1 MTTKKKILVVTGNLS
16 HLDQFVIHGL
26 FKELSDSA
34 QVVLAL
40 PQSEF
45 EGDRWAKLPND
56 FKNSFENIVPYK
68 YDLRS
73 KKTGSQ
79 LGEASTFR
87 FRNLSSGYMQ
97 RVKNKYFSGLP
108 IPSRWKT
115 IRGVSAIFESFSEV
129 RARVVKEF
137 PSFIRGSKLCFWLWS
152 RVAVSKICKFC
163 GLSEVAVQLSPDV
176 IVVLM
181 QRQAGFVVAAI
192 DAGTKAGIPTLL
204 IPLKWDNASSKYP
217 IVKKPTRLLV
227 YNQQLVEVCSR
238 LHKMTNSSVIPIG
251 SVEISAKS
259 RLIPEK
265 MPVEIVLIGGSSNAS
280 SSEPWLKSVCKVLLH
295 NNLKGQSIGRK
306 AIWRPYPTRDS
317 TSLKFM
323 EAFVESHEQI
333 DLDDDIKRGKSH
345 RAQSI
350 SFDDV
355 SAAYFRYCEL
365 LNSAVVVVSEGTSA
379 IVDSRA
385 RGIPVIVAAFKSEA
399 FVGSLWDCLQGFEH
413 LQGLRTTNGVF
424 IAEDESELERLLI
437 DFLENPRR
445 IEPDNSGENIFVDH
459 RTYAQ
464 RLLEVIDEVLIDTV
478 LTDTVLIDASKS

>member
-1 MTTKKKILVVTGNLS
+1 VATKKKILVVAGNLS

-40 PQSEF
+40 PQSEVQG
-45 EGDRWAKLPND
+45 ERWAKLPSE
-56 FKNSFENIVPYK
+56 FKNSFEKVVPYK
-68 YDLRS
+68 YDSRS

-87 FRNLSSGYMQ
+87 YRNLSSGYMQ
-97 RVKNKYFSGLP
+97 RVKNKYFAGLQ

-115 IRGVSAIFESFSEV
+115 IYGVSAIFSSFSEV
-129 RARVVKEF
+129 CGRVVKEF
-137 PSFIRGSKLCFWLWS
+137 PSVARGSKLFFWFWS
-152 RVAVSKICKFC
+152 RVAVSKICKNC
-163 GLSEVAVQLSPDV
+163 GLAELAAQQSPDV

-192 DAGTKAGIPTLL
+192 DAGDRIAIPTLL
-204 IPLKWDNASSKYP
+204 IPVKWDNASSKYP

-227 YNQQLVEVCSR
+227 FNQQLVEVCSR
-238 LHKMTNSSVIPIG
+238 LHKMTNTSVIAVG
-251 SVEISAKS
+251 SVEIGTKN
-259 RLIPEK
+259 RLLTEKIPDA
-265 MPVEIVLIGGSSNAS
+265 IVLLGGTSNAS
-280 SSEPWLKSVCKVLLH
+280 SSEPWLKCVSDVLSRTGQPK
-295 NNLKGQSIGRK
+295 NKLKS
-306 AIWRPYPTRDS
+306 IWRPYPTGDS
-317 TSLKFM
+317 TSLNFM
-323 EAFVESHEQI
+323 NEFVSSHTHIE
-333 DLDDDIKRGKSH
+333 LDDDIKLGMSH

-350 SFDDV
+350 SFEDV
-355 SAAYFRYCEL
+355 SAAYFRYCDL
-365 LNSAVVVVSEGTSA
+365 LDSAVVVVSEGTSA

-413 LQGLRTTNGVF
+413 LIGLRTTNGVF
-424 IAEDESELERLLI
+424 IAEDESELERLLT

-445 IEPDNSGENIFVDH
+445 IEPDNLGENIFVDH

-464 RLLEVIDEVLIDTV
+464 RLLDVIDEVLID
-478 LTDTVLIDASKS
+478 ASKN

>member
-1 MTTKKKILVVTGNLS
+1 MATKKKILVVTGNLS

-26 FKELSDSA
+26 FKELSGSA

-40 PQSEF
+40 PQSELD
-45 EGDRWAKLPND
+45 GDRWAKLPIE
-56 FKNSFENIVPYK
+56 FKNSFEKVVPYK
-68 YDLRS
+68 YDSKS

-87 FRNLSSGYMQ
+87 FRNLSSGFMQ
-97 RVKNKYFSGLP
+97 RVKNKYFGGLQ

-115 IRGVSAIFESFSEV
+115 VYGVSAIFKSLSDVCGRF
-129 RARVVKEF
+129 VKEF
-137 PSFIRGSKLCFWLWS
+137 PSVARGSRLCFWLWS
-152 RVAVSKICKFC
+152 RVAVSKICKNC
-163 GLSEVAVQLSPDV
+163 GLSEIAVNESPDV
-176 IVVLM
+176 IIILM

-192 DAGTKAGIPTLL
+192 DAGARAGIPTLL
-204 IPLKWDNASSKYP
+204 IPVKWDNASSKSP
-217 IVKKPTRLLV
+217 LVKKPTRMLV
-227 YNQQLVEVCSR
+227 YNQRLVEVCSR
-238 LHKMTNSSVIPIG
+238 MHKMPATSIVAIG
-251 SVEISAKS
+251 SVELAPNKKISPITYS
-259 RLIPEK
+259 NNL
-265 MPVEIVLIGGSSNAS
+265 VLIGGTPHASN
-280 SSEPWLKSVCKVLLH
+280 SEAWLKCISEVLVATNQTLQQRPT
-295 NNLKGQSIGRK
+295 KT
-306 AIWRPYPTRDS
+306 IWRPYPTKNS
-317 TSLKFM
+317 QSLKFM
-323 EAFVESHEQI
+323 NRFVESHKQI
-333 DLDDDIKRGKSH
+333 ELDDDIKRGMSH

-413 LQGLRTTNGVF
+413 LQGLRETTGVF

-464 RLLEVIDEVLIDTV
+464 RLLDVIDTV
-478 LTDTVLIDASKS
+478 MIDASKS

>member
-1 MTTKKKILVVTGNLS
+1 MATKNKILVVTGNLS

-26 FKELSDSA
+26 FRELSDSA

-45 EGDRWAKLPND
+45 ESDRWAKLPSD
-56 FKNSFENIVPYK
+56 FKNSFENVVPYK
-68 YDLRS
+68 YDPKS

-79 LGEASTFR
+79 LGEALTFR
-87 FRNLSSGYMQ
+87 FRNLASGYRTRLRNKFFIGL
-97 RVKNKYFSGLP
+97 RVPSKWQTFSGFAVLFQN
-108 IPSRWKT
+108 
-115 IRGVSAIFESFSEV
+115 RGEV
-129 RARVVKEF
+129 WRRVIKEF
-137 PSFIRGSKLCFWLWS
+137 PSFVRGTRLFFWLWS
-152 RVAVSKICKFC
+152 RVAISKICKNC
-163 GLSEVAVQLSPDV
+163 GLAELAVQQSPDV

-192 DAGTKAGIPTLL
+192 DAGARAGIPTLL
-204 IPLKWDNASSKYP
+204 IPVKWDNASSKSP
-217 IVKKPTRLLV
+217 LVKKPTRILV

-238 LHKMTNSSVIPIG
+238 MHKMPTTSIVAIG
-251 SVEISAKS
+251 SIEVGSKKAITAISQS
-259 RLIPEK
+259 ENL
-265 MPVEIVLIGGSSNAS
+265 VLIGSTADAS
-280 SSEPWLKSVCKVLLH
+280 SSEPWLKCVSNVLSQTNLP
-295 NNLKGQSIGRK
+295 NNTFKT
-306 AIWRPYPTRDS
+306 IWRPYPTGDS
-317 TSLKFM
+317 TSLNFM
-323 EAFVESHEQI
+323 NEFISSNTQI
-333 DLDDDIKRGKSH
+333 ELDDDIKRGKSH

-379 IVDSRA
+379 IIDSRA
-385 RGIPVIVAAFKSEA
+385 RGIPVIFPAFKKDA
-399 FVGSLWDCLQGFEH
+399 VIGSQWCNFMGWEH
-413 LQGLRTTNGVF
+413 LQGLHTTAGVF

-464 RLLEVIDEVLIDTV
+464 RLLDVI
-478 LTDTVLIDASKS
+478 DTVLIDASKS